1 LVVLPVVR
9 IRWTWMVH
17 LLWWLQ
23 RPMGLRWIFVSA
35 HCSVQSRKRLNWK
48 FVNFNMT
55 LKVFNQEQRFPV
67 FLLWRTIWYQKVNV
81 NLKKKLLAYLFYLKI
96 PQFEHLKSC
105 KSHNLWM
112 KMWNLKTSII
122 KSQNIDLIWAQ
133 FFKTLKLNE
142 RLKAYKIVPSFLL
155 SSVYIKFWYLTN
167 RSCRLSFSGF
177 DKS

>member
-1 LVVLPVVR
+1 
-9 IRWTWMVH
+9 
-17 LLWWLQ
+17 
-23 RPMGLRWIFVSA
+23 
-35 HCSVQSRKRLNWK
+35 
-48 FVNFNMT
+48 VNFNMT
-55 LKVFNQEQRFPV
+55 LNVFNQEQRFPV

-133 FFKTLKLNE
+133 FFKTLKLND
-142 RLKAYKIVPSFLL
+142 RLKVYKIGPCFLL